1 MRSSHHVAASSQN
14 MSGACHI
21 ETCHFDPCS
30 SLSRSEGSL
39 QHEHC
44 RHRRS
49 CQIRALVGHA
59 HSDGRIGA
67 STEACSPPAL
77 RPSHGSC
84 EFFCRGLYRKAGRSA
99 MVVSIESER
108 SRCVPRAQRDSD
120 RTDCAA
126 NTGVCAQACPLRS
139 TPCRTCS
146 FGTSWPCA
154 HAWIATVTCIH
165 DACMHKCR
173 E

>member
-1 MRSSHHVAASSQN
+1 VAHATLRRVISIHVLRSPDQKVVSNTSIVVIVEVAKFVLSSA
-14 MSGACHI
+14 MLILTG
-21 ETCHFDPCS
+21 E
-30 SLSRSEGSL
+30 
-39 QHEHC
+39 
-44 RHRRS
+44 
-49 CQIRALVGHA
+49 LVPVRKLARLH
-59 HSDGRIGA
+59 
-67 STEACSPPAL
+67 AL

-99 MVVSIESER
+99 MVVSIKSER

-120 RTDCAA
+120 RTNCAA